1 MEYLGLVCEEQPS
14 AATLMIVWDE
24 SVVTQMAKMRGRRW
38 NLKANDQKETN
49 IFGFKVS
56 SLFSL
61 PFGCQ
66 ELYIFLN
73 FRITLLPCDFED
85 PRNIPGYFLSSFP
98 IPEWKFMMLL
108 RQCC

>member
-66 ELYIFLN
+66 ELYIFLELLCYPVIL
-73 FRITLLPCDFED
+73 RIPAISQGTFCLASPFQ
-85 PRNIPGYFLSSFP
+85 NGNS
-98 IPEWKFMMLL
+98 
-108 RQCC
+108 